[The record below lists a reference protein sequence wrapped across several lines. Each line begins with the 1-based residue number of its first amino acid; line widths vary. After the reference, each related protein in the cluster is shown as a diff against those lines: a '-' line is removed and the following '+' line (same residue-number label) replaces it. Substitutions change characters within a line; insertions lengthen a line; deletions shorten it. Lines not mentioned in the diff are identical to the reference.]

1 MQSHFNWCDARPYD
15 ANSSN
20 EMKDCVMQDHVMQ
33 ISSNEMKEGVMQDH
47 VMQILSNEITL

>member
-1 MQSHFNWCDARPYD
+1 
-15 ANSSN
+15 
-20 EMKDCVMQDHVMQ
+20 MKDCVMQDHVMQ